1 MEVRLQKILSR
12 SGLGSRRTCEEYIL
26 AGRVLV
32 NHKVATLGMKAD
44 PAHDLIQFDGVAIM
58 ARPESIYL
66 VLNKPAGVLSS
77 LVSQGGKPTIVSLIE
92 IDQRVFPVG
101 RLDLESEGLM
111 LLTNDGELT
120 HILTHP
126 RYQHEKEYRLLLDR
140 TPTERDL
147 GRWRSG
153 LTLRDG
159 FKTSPAKVWIEG
171 VDEQGAWVGTI
182 LHEGHKRQL
191 REIAAALRY
200 GVRRL
205 IRVRF
210 GPLTLGDL
218 SPGKWRMLTAQEV
231 TLLKAS
237 ARVES

>member
-1 MEVRLQKILSR
+1 MKVRLQKILSR
-12 SGLGSRRTCEEYIL
+12 SGIGSRRTCEEYIL

-32 NHKVATLGMKAD
+32 NHEVATLGMKAD
-44 PAHDLIQFDGVAIM
+44 PDCDLIQFDGVTLQ
-58 ARPESIYL
+58 ARPEPVYL
-66 VLNKPAGVLSS
+66 VFNKPAGVLSS
-77 LVSQGGKPTIVSLIE
+77 LVSQGGKPTVLSHIE
-92 IDQRVFPVG
+92 INQRVFPVG

-111 LLTNDGELT
+111 LLTDDGELT

-126 RYQHEKEYRLLLDR
+126 RYKHEKEYRLLLDR
-140 TPTERDL
+140 TPTEKDL
-147 GRWRSG
+147 GRWRNG

-159 FKTSPAKVWIEG
+159 FKTSPAKVWVEK
-171 VDEQGAWVGTI
+171 VEEQGTWVGTV

-191 REIAAALRY
+191 REIAAELRY

-218 SPGKWRMLTAQEV
+218 APGKWRMLTTQEINQ
-231 TLLKAS
+231 LRAS
-237 ARVES
+237 AQV